1 MTAAPSY
8 TLVEPACRER
18 AHIRF
23 AGRFD
28 GRPVMWDAEVIA
40 LHAQPNAA
48 PPDAPYIEIGA
59 AGPYGRTLRVGLAL
73 AAIDPPALA
82 KTVIMIRN
90 YKRLRLGFMRFG
102 ERDGVPAKVISGGQ
116 TGVDRAALDAASAR
130 GIATGGYCP
139 KGRRAEDGVI
149 PARYSLTELRTA
161 DYPARTRRNART
173 ADATLILT
181 RGRLTGGSAYTAQVA
196 QRLGK
201 PLHVVDLASRP
212 RAAPVRA
219 WMAAHDVQ
227 VLNVA
232 GPRES
237 KAPGIQQQ
245 AKRFLLRLWSGHA
258 PTRRARA
265 GSPRRSDTGKR
276 R

>member
-8 TLVEPACRER
+8 TLVEPARRER
-18 AHIRF
+18 ARIRF

-28 GRPVMWDAEVIA
+28 GEAVMWDAEVIA
-40 LHAQPNAA
+40 LRADPGA
-48 PPDAPYIEIGA
+48 PSTAPYIDVGA
-59 AGPYGRTLRVGLAL
+59 VGRHGRLLRVGLAL

-82 KTVIMIRN
+82 KTVVMIRN
-90 YKRLRLGFMRFG
+90 YKRLRRGYMRFG
-102 ERDGVPAKVISGGQ
+102 EPGGTPAQVISGGQ

-149 PARYSLTELRTA
+149 PARYRLTELRTA
-161 DYPARTRRNART
+161 DYPARTRRNARV

-181 RGRLTGGSAYTAQVA
+181 RGRLAGGSAYTAAVA
-196 QRLGK
+196 KRLGK
-201 PLHVVDLASRP
+201 PLQVVDLASRP
-212 RAAPVRA
+212 QVAPLRA
-219 WMAAHDVQ
+219 WLASHDVH

-237 KAPGIQQQ
+237 KAPGIYRQ
-245 AKRFLLRLWSGHA
+245 AKRFLLRLWSEQA
-258 PTRRARA
+258 PR
-265 GSPRRSDTGKR
+265 G
-276 R
+276 

>member
-1 MTAAPSY
+1 MTAALSY
-8 TLVEPACRER
+8 TLVEPARRDR
-18 AHIRF
+18 ARIRF

-28 GRPVMWDAEVIA
+28 GEPVMWDAEVIA
-40 LHAQPNAA
+40 LRADPSA
-48 PPDAPYIEIGA
+48 PSTAPYIAVGA
-59 AGPYGRTLRVGLAL
+59 VGPHGRLLRVGLAL

-82 KTVIMIRN
+82 KTVVMVRN
-90 YKRLRLGFMRFG
+90 YKRLRRGHMRFG
-102 ERDGVPAKVISGGQ
+102 EQNDTPVKVISGGQ

-149 PARYSLTELRTA
+149 PARYGLTELRTA
-161 DYPARTRRNART
+161 DYPARTRRNARA

-181 RGRLTGGSAYTAQVA
+181 RGRLTGGSAYTAAVA
-196 QRLGK
+196 KRLGK
-201 PLHVVDLASRP
+201 PLQIIDLTSRPQVAPLRAWLAS
-212 RAAPVRA
+212 
-219 WMAAHDVQ
+219 HDVH

-237 KAPGIQQQ
+237 KAPGIYQQ
-245 AKRFLLRLWSGHA
+245 AKRFLLRLWSEQA
-258 PTRRARA
+258 
-265 GSPRRSDTGKR
+265 PRRRQAPSLHQSNTRNR